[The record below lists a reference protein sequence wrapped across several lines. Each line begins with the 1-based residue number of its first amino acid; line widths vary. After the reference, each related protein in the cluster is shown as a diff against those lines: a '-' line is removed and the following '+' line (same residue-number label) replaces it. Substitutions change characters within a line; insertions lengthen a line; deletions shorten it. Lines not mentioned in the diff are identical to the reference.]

1 MVRLPQQT
9 VALKEATMPI
19 PTSQLKTW
27 GNVQWQTKMKH
38 VAPSKG
44 GAVGVMFVWCANP
57 SSSGPNYANPGSADF
72 VIKPSMGSAA
82 TTKFAEKLLDKAIGA
97 QSVNT
102 VPVMRADPRFSAI
115 LAALQRFRTAADNT
129 VHQMG
134 MNATPPQRDLQA
146 RWASV
151 WPSYQNASALMV
163 QDLALGMAEF
173 DEVQHDPLQG
183 GLAQLLANRQLMV
196 NLGRLFAADAILGN
210 GDRLCSLNTTN
221 ILFKKTTAQ
230 ILSVDSQAILVSY
243 QALLQQGSATA
254 TQWVNQIITRNAGA
268 QAPETSQHAVL
279 APSFALQDLY
289 DVERWW
295 RVMFRGQLERS
306 TQRHGEAQPGE
317 AIWAFARGNFMQG
330 VEEGLRAV
338 DSQLS
343 GINWM
348 LLKSKFKSYEK
359 RYGASPNMDWTNLKI
374 RRMYVKMVLADR
386 NKPGT
391 ADEKQQRA
399 FDKVVSYAT
408 RKVGGNVV

>member
-1 MVRLPQQT
+1 MVHLPQRC
-9 VALKEATMPI
+9 AAMKEATMPI

-57 SSSGPNYANPGSADF
+57 GSGGPDYANPGSADF
-72 VIKPSMGSAA
+72 VVKPSMGSAA

-97 QSVNT
+97 QGVNT
-102 VPVMRADPRFSAI
+102 LPVLRSDPRFAAI
-115 LAALQRFRTAADNT
+115 LAGLQRFKVAADNT
-129 VHQMG
+129 LHHMG
-134 MNATPPQRDLQA
+134 ANATPPQRDLAA

-183 GLAQLLANRQLMV
+183 GLAQLLSNRALMV

-243 QALLQQGSATA
+243 DALLQQGGVTA
-254 TQWVNQIITRNAGA
+254 RQWVDQIVTRNAGA
-268 QAPETSQHAVL
+268 QVAESPQQQVL
-279 APSFALQDLY
+279 AASFALQDLY
-289 DVERWW
+289 DVDRWW
-295 RVMFRGQLERS
+295 TVMFRGQLERS
-306 TQRHGEAQPGE
+306 TQRHNEQPPGE
-317 AIWAFARGNFMQG
+317 AVWNWARGNFMQG
-330 VEEGLRAV
+330 VDEGLRAV
-338 DSQLS
+338 DRQLS
-343 GINWM
+343 GINWLM
-348 LLKSKFKSYEK
+348 LKSKFKSYEK
-359 RYGASPNMDWTNLKI
+359 RYGASPNLDWTNLKI
-374 RRMYVKMVLADR
+374 RRMYIKTVLADR

-391 ADEKQQRA
+391 PEQKQQLA
-399 FDKVVSYAT
+399 FDKVVAYAK
-408 RKVGGNVV
+408 RKTGAHVV